1 MTERSLEDDISS
13 ETSGDFKRVLVAI
26 LQARRETDCDESQAQ
41 EDAAELFEA
50 GEEWVRMMINRKGIL
65 Q

>member
-50 GEEWVRMMINRKGIL
+50 GEE
-65 Q
+65 